1 LPVQEPD
8 VIDSSE
14 WFDQL
19 LEALATPPLVTVL
32 RVNTLKA
39 TVHDAQQQLQSV
51 LDQVFCKGMFQEIIS
66 HFLGFHQLAS
76 LFWVRGKGAGFSP

>member
-1 LPVQEPD
+1 MLSYPDGQHIFYLLNVAVKWELFVLPVQEPD

-39 TVHDAQQQLQSV
+39 TVHDVQQQLQSV
-51 LDQVFCKGMFQEIIS
+51 LDQVFCKGMF
-66 HFLGFHQLAS
+66 
-76 LFWVRGKGAGFSP
+76 